1 MNLAGWADSP
11 VILVA
16 DIDRGGVFA
25 SIVGTLELLEAHE
38 VARVKGFIINKFR
51 GDLALL
57 QPGLDWLEERT
68 GIPVLGVLPY
78 IQDMRIE
85 AEDSVVLD
93 ELQNQRLEQRDL
105 DIVVIRY
112 PRISNFTDVD
122 ARAWNRTLSFA
133 SSNRRMNLE
142 CRTSLFCLAPRI
154 RSVTLNSS
162 RIEGWPMRF

>member
-51 GDLALL
+51 GDLAA

-68 GIPVLGVLPY
+68 GIPVLGVPLIY
-78 IQDMRIE
+78 RTCG
-85 AEDSVVLD
+85 S
-93 ELQNQRLEQRDL
+93 RL
-105 DIVVIRY
+105 
-112 PRISNFTDVD
+112 
-122 ARAWNRTLSFA
+122 
-133 SSNRRMNLE
+133 
-142 CRTSLFCLAPRI
+142 RI
-154 RSVTLNSS
+154 RLCWMNF
-162 RIEGWPMRF
+162 RIKDWNNETSILS